1 MGTIAIV
8 ADGTLLQ
15 HGSNASPEGYTTVPE
30 VKKLSGPSV
39 KFTLLDATSH
49 DSIGGFQ
56 EYIPGLADGDNL
68 SATINW
74 RPSNAVHMAL
84 RTDSYARTQ
93 GSFKVVFP
101 DSADNTVVVTTY
113 ISNIV
118 PTADI
123 GVILA
128 AALTIKVT
136 GEPTWS

>member
-15 HGSNASPEGYTTVPE
+15 HGSNASTQAYTTVPE

-49 DSIGGFQ
+49 DSTGGFQ

-68 SATINW
+68 SSTINW
-74 RPSNAVHMAL
+74 KPSNAVHIAL
-84 RTDSYARTQ
+84 RTDSYARTL

-101 DSADNTVVVTTY
+101 DDSDNTVVMSTY

-123 GVILA
+123 GAILA
-128 AALTIKVT
+128 AALTVKVT
-136 GEPTWS
+136 GEPIWS